1 MFAYCVIVFIM
12 TEVDERIPTFTL
24 TIRYFSFAAAEP
36 QNPAADLPLL
46 RLVVRDRL
54 PSSRK
59 NRNSGRLS
67 VRLPECSLTGKAAMA
82 IIKQREQVPGSS
94 PGFPI
99 GGWCDCHALA
109 AVP

>member
-1 MFAYCVIVFIM
+1 MVVV
-12 TEVDERIPTFTL
+12 EVEDERIPTFTL
-24 TIRYFSFAAAEP
+24 FFRYFSLTAAGC
-36 QNPAADLPLL
+36 QSSAADLPLL
-46 RLVVRDRL
+46 RLAVRDRL

-82 IIKQREQVPGSS
+82 NIKQREQVPGSS

-99 GGWCDCHALA
+99 GGWCDCHAPA